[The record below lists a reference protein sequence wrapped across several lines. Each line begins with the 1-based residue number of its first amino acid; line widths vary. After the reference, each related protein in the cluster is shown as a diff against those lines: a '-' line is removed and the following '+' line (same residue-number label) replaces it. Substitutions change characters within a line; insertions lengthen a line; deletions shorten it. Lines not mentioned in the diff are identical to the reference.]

1 MNSYPIQLNFI
12 FAEIHFLFLKKSIS
26 NVKIIADSMGSVCE
40 GKYSIM
46 NPPSIGVMIWATLVS
61 ELLTPSIDPV
71 SFCVTLF
78 VSLLVKRGLLT
89 PVP

>member
-1 MNSYPIQLNFI
+1 M
-12 FAEIHFLFLKKSIS
+12 
-26 NVKIIADSMGSVCE
+26 KIIADNSGNVCE

-46 NPPSIGVMIWATLVS
+46 NPPRIGVMICATLVN
-61 ELLTPSIDPV
+61 ELLTPSIVPV

-78 VSLLVKRGLLT
+78 VSSLVKIGLLT

>member
-1 MNSYPIQLNFI
+1 M
-12 FAEIHFLFLKKSIS
+12 KT
-26 NVKIIADSMGSVCE
+26 IADNRGSVCE

-46 NPPSIGVMIWATLVS
+46 NPPSMGVIIWATLVS

-78 VSLLVKRGLLT
+78 VNLLINSGLLT